1 MKIKKIKRFL
11 TVFCAAWHKG
21 AVIFWGEIVE
31 NTVCSVE
38 VISSDGREK
47 VIGQK
52 CLVLRKF

>member
-1 MKIKKIKRFL
+1 M